1 MKCLIAEDDKVA
13 RKLLETHL
21 SGFGDCSLAINGSEA
36 LEAFTKGLDEDQPYD
51 LICLDIM
58 MPKMDGRE
66 ALKVIRDIEQK
77 RNIPE
82 SDCVKVIMTTAL
94 NDFNHIA
101 NAFRIGCESYLVKP
115 IRKDELLEEMV
126 SLGLLN

>member
-13 RKLLETHL
+13 RELLKSHL
-21 SGFGDCSLAINGSEA
+21 SGFGNCSVAIDGTEA

-66 ALKVIRDIEQK
+66 ALKAIRNMERN

-101 NAFRIGCESYLVKP
+101 DAFRVGCESYLVKP

>member
-13 RKLLETHL
+13 RKLLESHL
-21 SGFGDCSLAINGSEA
+21 SGYGDCSFAINGNEALDAFQEA
-36 LEAFTKGLDEDQPYD
+36 LENDQPYD

-66 ALKVIRDIEQK
+66 ALSAIRRIEENK
-77 RNIPE
+77 NIPE
-82 SDCVKVIMTTAL
+82 SECVKVIMTTAL

-101 NAFRIGCESYLVKP
+101 NAFRIGCEAYLVKP
-115 IRKDELLEEMV
+115 IRKEELIEEMA
-126 SLGLLN
+126 SLGILN